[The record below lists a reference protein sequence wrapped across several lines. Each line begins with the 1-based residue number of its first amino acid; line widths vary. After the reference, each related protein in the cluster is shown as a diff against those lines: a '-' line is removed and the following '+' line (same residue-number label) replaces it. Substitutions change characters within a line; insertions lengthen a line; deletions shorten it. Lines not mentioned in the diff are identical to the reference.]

1 MLIYLDTC
9 VFCRPFDE
17 LSSQRIIQESNA
29 VAQILRRVDAGEFE
43 VIGSTILLAEI
54 SLISSTIKQES
65 VLLLVKEMANCTVIP
80 TDEIKGLA
88 IELMKECA
96 IDAMDALHIAVA
108 IENKVEFFLTTD
120 DIILNK
126 AKCISRYNINVKN
139 PCEV

>member
-17 LSSQRIIQESNA
+17 LSNQRIIQESNA
-29 VAQILRRVDAGEFE
+29 VAQIIRRVDAGEFE
-43 VIGSTILLAEI
+43 VISSTILLAEI

-65 VLLLVKEMANCTVIP
+65 VLLLVKEVADRSVIP
-80 TDEIKGLA
+80 TETTKGLA
-88 IELMKECA
+88 IELMQECA

-108 IENKVEFFLTTD
+108 IENKVELFLTTD

-126 AKCISRYNINVKN
+126 AKCFSRYNITVKN